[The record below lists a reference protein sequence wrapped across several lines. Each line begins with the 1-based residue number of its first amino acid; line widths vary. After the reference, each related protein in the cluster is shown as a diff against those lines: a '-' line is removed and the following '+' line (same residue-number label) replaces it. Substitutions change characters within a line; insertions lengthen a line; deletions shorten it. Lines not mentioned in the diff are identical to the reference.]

1 MNVYAVNVYAVNA
14 CAENT
19 YAVNACAENTY
30 AVNACAANIYAANVY
45 PRSSSGQA
53 IDEKICKC
61 YAIMKVTFFICFY
74 RRIVI
79 RL

>member
-1 MNVYAVNVYAVNA
+1 MNVCAVNTCAVNVYAVNA
-14 CAENT
+14 CAANT
-19 YAVNACAENTY
+19 C
-30 AVNACAANIYAANVY
+30 AVNACAANIYAVNIY
-45 PRSSSGQA
+45 PQASSGQA